1 MAKPKKIKIPEIIN
15 IHEGTPAIICGHG
28 PSLND
33 NKEKI
38 SDLQRE
44 QKIIRFSVNNW
55 YDHFDVAPNYW
66 IISNSEFSIPIM
78 HEKMNT
84 HGSPVFYS
92 KDGDDSTDEYI
103 EKTLTCD
110 YLPYDQR
117 HFKGHNCITILK
129 SFKDHH
135 TENNNFDFM
144 DYGNNNV
151 MWHPPRIGGREG
163 WAGFDLYGRCC
174 NQIDHEDITIQEYV
188 QQETGHN
195 KHYSTGDTVALHA
208 IAFAI
213 LMGCSPI
220 YLSGMDLDYSRGYAN
235 DKKEIP
241 MGHYTMWQDNSENL
255 LSDMKILLD
264 SANKKGIQI
273 LTLNKNTWFD
283 IYPHGHLI

>member
-1 MAKPKKIKIPEIIN
+1 MSPKKLKIPEILN
-15 IHEGTPAIICGHG
+15 KHQNVPAVICGHG

-33 NKEKI
+33 SKEKI
-38 SDLQRE
+38 INLQKE
-44 QKIIRFSVNNW
+44 QKIVRFSVNNW
-55 YDHFDVAPNYW
+55 YDHFDIVPDYW

-78 HEKMNT
+78 HEKMNAY
-84 HGSPVFYS
+84 GSPIFYS

-103 EKTLTCD
+103 KKTLTCD

-117 HFKGHNCITILK
+117 HFKGHDCMTILK
-129 SFKDHH
+129 AFKEHH
-135 TENNNFDFM
+135 TKNKNFDFM
-144 DYGNNNV
+144 DYGNNNI

-163 WAGFDLYGRCC
+163 WAGFDLFGRCC
-174 NQIDHEDITIQEYV
+174 KQIDHKDMTIQEYV

-213 LMGCSPI
+213 LMGCGPI

-235 DKKEIP
+235 NKKPIP

-264 SANKKGIQI
+264 SANKKGIEI
-273 LTLNKNTWFD
+273 INLNKNSWFD
-283 IYPHGHLI
+283 IYPHGNLT